1 MEKYYSLSTIA
12 RILSSTVH
20 GRFVT
25 EDKVWGW
32 VKQGKIQV
40 VRMSD
45 KTRGFGKYPYQVKE
59 THLIEALV
67 EMGYDA
73 GLILHAVE

>member
-1 MEKYYSLSTIA
+1 M
-12 RILSSTVH
+12 SSSAY
-20 GRFVT
+20 GRLVT

-45 KTRGFGKYPYQVKE
+45 NTRGFGKYPYQVNE
-59 THLIEALV
+59 THLIEALM

-73 GLILHAVE
+73 GLILHVVE